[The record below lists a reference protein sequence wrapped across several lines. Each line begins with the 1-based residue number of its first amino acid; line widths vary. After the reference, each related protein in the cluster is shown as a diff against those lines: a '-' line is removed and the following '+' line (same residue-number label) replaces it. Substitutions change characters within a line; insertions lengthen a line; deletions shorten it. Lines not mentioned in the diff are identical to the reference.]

1 MAVSQKRREIGP
13 KLLLITNKKSYTG
26 FRLPLNSMTF
36 YDLERQNRSFYGF
49 LGDFRLRDTFQKRIA
64 PKPIE
69 IDIDKLRMKFSALN
83 VDCDGPSLDFY
94 VRQQNVSCVLAII

>member
-1 MAVSQKRREIGP
+1 
-13 KLLLITNKKSYTG
+13 
-26 FRLPLNSMTF
+26 MTF

-69 IDIDKLRMKFSALN
+69 IDIDKLHMKFLALN
-83 VDCDGPSLDFY
+83 VDFDGLSLDFLG
-94 VRQQNVSCVLAII
+94 SKKPAHECIK

>member
-1 MAVSQKRREIGP
+1 
-13 KLLLITNKKSYTG
+13 
-26 FRLPLNSMTF
+26 MTF

-69 IDIDKLRMKFSALN
+69 IDIDKLRMKFLALN
-83 VDCDGPSLDFY
+83 VDFDGLSLDFLG
-94 VRQQNVSCVLAII
+94 SKKPAHECIK